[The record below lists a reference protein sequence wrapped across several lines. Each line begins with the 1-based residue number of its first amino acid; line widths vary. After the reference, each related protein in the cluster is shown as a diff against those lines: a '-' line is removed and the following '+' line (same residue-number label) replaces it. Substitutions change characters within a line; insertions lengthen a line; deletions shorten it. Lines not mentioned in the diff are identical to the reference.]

1 MRKILLVLIGAS
13 LLFADS
19 KTDSSTGL
27 MWQDNSDAK
36 TIKLNW
42 QDALEYCQDL
52 NLEGYSDWRLPA
64 IKELQTLVDVS
75 KYKPAIRGGFD
86 NTASSNYWSSSVYV
100 SDSSYAWYVGFSS
113 GYTYYFGNKTHKY
126 YVRCVRAGQ

>member
-1 MRKILLVLIGAS
+1 MKKILLVLIGAS

-36 TIKLNW
+36 TIKLAW
-42 QDALEYCQDL
+42 QDAVEYCQDL
-52 NLEGYSDWRLPA
+52 TIEGYSDWRLPS
-64 IKELQTLVDVS
+64 IKELQTLVDIS
-75 KYKPAIRGGFD
+75 KYNPAIISGLD
-86 NTASSNYWSSSVYV
+86 NTASSYYWSSSVNV
-100 SDSSYAWYVGFSS
+100 SDSSYAWRVSFDNGSTSYN
-113 GYTYYFGNKTHKY
+113 NKTNKY